1 MIYVVVQIIELILI
15 LFIMFVFNKIVR
27 EKKYLEE
34 KVEELQ
40 VELDQ
45 HKYYKELST
54 NCIIKSLEKVKKYC
68 IISKK
73 DKIILIQWLMANL
86 NEDLYLFNKINVKKT
101 YTYKKACDTI
111 LNYTKHGHNK
121 VEVMNAAFYLINLKK

>member
-27 EKKYLEE
+27 EKKHLEE

-40 VELDQ
+40 VELDR
-45 HKYYKELST
+45 HNYYKELST
-54 NCIIKSLEKVKKYC
+54 NCMIKSVEKIKKYY
-68 IISKK
+68 IISKR
-73 DKIILIQWLMANL
+73 DKIVLIQWLIANF
-86 NEDLYLFNKINVKKT
+86 NEDLHLFSKINVKKK

-111 LNYTKHGHNK
+111 LNYNKYGHNK
-121 VEVMNAAFYLINLKK
+121 AEVMNAAFYLINLKK

>member
-27 EKKYLEE
+27 EKNHLEE

-40 VELDQ
+40 SELDQ
-45 HKYYKELST
+45 HNYYKELST
-54 NCIIKSLEKVKKYC
+54 NCMIKSIEKIKKYC
-68 IISKK
+68 IISKR
-73 DKIILIQWLMANL
+73 DKIVLIQWLMANF
-86 NEDLYLFNKINVKKT
+86 NEDLRLFSKINVKKK

-111 LNYTKHGHNK
+111 LNYNKHNK
-121 VEVMNAAFYLINLKK
+121 VEVMNAAFYLINLKR